1 VSEEASARSLGHQ
14 PALDGLRGLAVL
26 LVLVFHAAHDWLRGG
41 YVGVDVF
48 FVLSGFLITALL
60 IGERARSGT
69 ISLPGFY
76 RRRVARLL
84 PALGLFLAGTG
95 LLLVFVAKARG
106 SAPYAYG
113 AVGAIAFANNWI
125 IVASGSALGHP
136 LQPTWS
142 LAVEEQFYL
151 LWPLALLLLLRRG
164 VGRTAILAIVVVLAG
179 AAVTA
184 SLLWAHLSPS
194 VNLYDSTLPHAVEL
208 LMGCALAVLWHQG
221 RIPRLLSW
229 TPTALA
235 GFGVLAWLALR
246 SRIDQNAPWDCWFA
260 ALSVLPLLAIGLERR
275 GSGVS
280 RILSIRPLR
289 RVGRVSYGIYLYNL
303 PVIMAVSHILPPIR
317 GVNLWLSPL
326 VRITAVYIVAEL
338 SWRFVEAPILK
349 RFSRRRAP
357 VPALP
362 GVALEGDGA

>member
-1 VSEEASARSLGHQ
+1 M
-14 PALDGLRGLAVL
+14 L

-60 IGERARSGT
+60 VAEWGQTGG
-69 ISLPGFY
+69 ISLPAFY

-84 PALGLFLAGTG
+84 PALVLFLAGTG
-95 LLLVFVAKARG
+95 VLLVFVVKARG
-106 SAPYAYG
+106 SAPYLYG
-113 AVGAIAFANNWI
+113 AIGAIAFANNWI

-151 LWPLALLLLLRRG
+151 LWPLALLLVLKRG
-164 VGRTAILAIVVVLAG
+164 VRRAAIFAIVVVAAA

-184 SLLWAHLSPS
+184 SLLWAHLSPN

-208 LMGCALAVLWHQG
+208 LLGCALAILWHEG

-235 GFGVLAWLALR
+235 GFGVLVWLALT
-246 SRIDQNAPWDCWFA
+246 SKIDQNAPWDCWFA
-260 ALSVLPLLAIGLERR
+260 ALSVLPLLAVGLERR
-275 GSGVS
+275 GCAVS
-280 RILSIRPLR
+280 RVLSVRPLR

-303 PVIMAVSHILPPIR
+303 PVIMAVSHVLPPIR
-317 GVNLWLSPL
+317 GVNLYLSPF
-326 VRITAVYIVAEL
+326 VRVTAVYLVAEL
-338 SWRFVEAPILK
+338 SWRFVEAPIL
-349 RFSRRRAP
+349 RRYSRRRT
-357 VPALP
+357 PALEP
-362 GVALEGDGA
+362 ATIVLEGEGA